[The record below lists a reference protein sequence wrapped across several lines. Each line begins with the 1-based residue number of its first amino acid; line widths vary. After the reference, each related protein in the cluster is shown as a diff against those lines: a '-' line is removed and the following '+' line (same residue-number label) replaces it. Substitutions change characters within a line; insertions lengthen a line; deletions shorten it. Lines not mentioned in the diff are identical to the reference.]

1 MKWQEH
7 ARAVSPSLHI
17 PTFPPGKP
25 MASTKEKR
33 SPPCGANSWQ
43 RQQRQ
48 LDWESASLGKSH
60 DKGNVIL
67 VTENTRKVYAVLE
80 ADQIQPPCAWL
91 SVTER
96 DLEVQENGFLVLRK
110 TAGVVISLCE
120 LGLPVKCL
128 LVHLLEST
136 SSRECKCRLALS
148 ITEVV
153 CSEHYEKKRKTQCYI
168 PTRRWQNA
176 GGQRQNHDPKLQMG
190 RLVDPKKLRQ
200 QTQAV
205 HSYTTSL
212 HGWVNSQIKQWHC
225 KRPIRPKAGVAD
237 WSSHSTSAP
246 GCCHVHPGHL
256 QSD

>member
-1 MKWQEH
+1 MTE
-7 ARAVSPSLHI
+7 ARLTHEIWIPSLYYLYCYFIWNLFHI
-17 PTFPPGKP
+17 TCQSTLKVEAFTVRLCSAWNGKSMQELFHLLFTFPH
-25 MASTKEKR
+25 SHL
-33 SPPCGANSWQ
+33 ANPWHQQRRRDLLPAAVLEQSIAISWQ

-96 DLEVQENGFLVLRK
+96 DLEAQENGFLVLRK

-148 ITEVV
+148 ITELV
-153 CSEHYEKKRKTQCYI
+153 CSEHYEKNEKLSATFPPEDDKMQVGNDRTII
-168 PTRRWQNA
+168 PNYRW
-176 GGQRQNHDPKLQMG
+176 
-190 RLVDPKKLRQ
+190 VD
-200 QTQAV
+200 
-205 HSYTTSL
+205 
-212 HGWVNSQIKQWHC
+212 W
-225 KRPIRPKAGVAD
+225 
-237 WSSHSTSAP
+237 
-246 GCCHVHPGHL
+246 
-256 QSD
+256 